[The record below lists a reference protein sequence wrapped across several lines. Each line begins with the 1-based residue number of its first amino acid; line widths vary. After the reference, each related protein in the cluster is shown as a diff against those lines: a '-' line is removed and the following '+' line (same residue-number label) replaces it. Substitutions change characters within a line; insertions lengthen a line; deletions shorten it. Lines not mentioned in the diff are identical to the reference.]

1 MVKRRVYVETTI
13 VSYLAGRPSLDV
25 IVAGRQQVTH
35 RWWEVRRPGFDVVV
49 SQVVLDEISAGDP
62 EAARRRI
69 EIVVGLPLLDV
80 TPEAAE
86 LAARLI
92 ERVPLPSQASVD
104 ATHVAVAACHRVDF
118 VMTWNVAHIAN
129 AVLRRRVEA
138 VCRAAG
144 YDAPILCTPD
154 ELMEDA

>member
-1 MVKRRVYVETTI
+1 V
-13 VSYLAGRPSLDV
+13 
-25 IVAGRQQVTH
+25 
-35 RWWEVRRPGFDVVV
+35 
-49 SQVVLDEISAGDP
+49 
-62 EAARRRI
+62 ARR
-69 EIVVGLPLLDV
+69 
-80 TPEAAE
+80 
-86 LAARLI
+86 
-92 ERVPLPSQASVD
+92 
-104 ATHVAVAACHRVDF
+104 HRVEF